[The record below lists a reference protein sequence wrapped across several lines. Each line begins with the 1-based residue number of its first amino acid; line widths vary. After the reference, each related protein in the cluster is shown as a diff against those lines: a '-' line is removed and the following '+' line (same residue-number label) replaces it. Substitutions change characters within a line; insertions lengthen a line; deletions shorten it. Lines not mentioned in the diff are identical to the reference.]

1 MVVFNGFSFLMMWL
15 CAFMEGFPNNL
26 NAGPRIAVHGARCG
40 LNNKSNSKSRVWT
53 SQKEIFRVWTLDFSA
68 QQPRCCTRTCEYIY
82 IYRVYMCI
90 YASSLVVTQHRL
102 DHCLWPSNMQL
113 NVCTVAVGKGPLNT
127 ILVTSSFAPRS

>member
-1 MVVFNGFSFLMMWL
+1 MRS
-15 CAFMEGFPNNL
+15 NL
-26 NAGPRIAVHGARCG
+26 DATHAHANI
-40 LNNKSNSKSRVWT
+40 
-53 SQKEIFRVWTLDFSA
+53 
-68 QQPRCCTRTCEYIY
+68 YIY
-82 IYRVYMCI
+82 IERERVYMCI